1 MKGDLATTTS
11 GCYCIP
17 RTDVDASRQD
27 DCRSRQQ
34 QGHGAIALR
43 ERDSPAKEDEWKTSG
58 PPLIHPRGVTSS
70 SKVKSFRLWLL

>member
-1 MKGDLATTTS
+1 MGVIAVE
-11 GCYCIP
+11 Y
-17 RTDVDASRQD
+17 DAACLLLMGGVD

-58 PPLIHPRGVTSS
+58 PPLTHPRGVTSS